1 MDHPGNP
8 RALIILLFILVA
20 VTFMV
25 GTLRLFDPIHAAAA
39 LQEPDQNG
47 QVPEI
52 ALAPTVTS
60 TIVSQA
66 LQPTL
71 PVPTAS
77 IQTPATA
84 AATLIPTPAP
94 YFTPTYIPVPEKA
107 YTTDMT
113 GIVMLAIV
121 LVVVILVGISWGG
134 RITRKKK
141 G

>member
-1 MDHPGNP
+1 MDHPRNP

-20 VTFMV
+20 ATFMV
-25 GTLRLFDPIHAAAA
+25 GTLRLFSPVHASI
-39 LQEPDQNG
+39 LQNTNQNG
-47 QVPEI
+47 LNQGAAI
-52 ALAPTVTS
+52 APTLTS
-60 TIVSQA
+60 TVNPA
-66 LQPTL
+66 TLQPTL

-84 AATLIPTPAP
+84 AASLIPTPAP
-94 YFTPTYIPVPEKA
+94 YFTPTSVPVPEQV

-121 LVVVILVGISWGG
+121 LVLVILVGISWGG